1 MMRGVLMKNLQ
12 YISMILL
19 LSVIA
24 PATSFAESFR
34 CGSHNIKEGM
44 EKEKVLE
51 YCRHPTSERSWTMVY
66 SRGPEKFN
74 MLVHFGADGTVNR
87 IEEESED

>member
-1 MMRGVLMKNLQ
+1 MKNLQ

-34 CGSHNIKEGM
+34 CGSHIIKEGM
-44 EKEKVLE
+44 EKDKVLE
-51 YCRHPTSERSWTMVY
+51 YCGHPTSERGWTLVY
-66 SRGPEKFN
+66 DRGPEKLN